1 MTKHFKPRISR
12 GVPGGTAGLPLV
24 AVVGRPNVGKSTL
37 FNRLARKK
45 LAIVHDEPGVTRD
58 RHYADTHAFGH
69 EYTLVDTG
77 GFDPEDDDPMRSGI
91 ARHVKA
97 AIAEADVIVFV
108 TDATLPL
115 TAADKA
121 AIALLRRTSKPVFY
135 AANKADSARIDAEAY
150 ELFGEGIK
158 KMYPVSA
165 LHGRGLAELEGD
177 VVAAFGERAP
187 AADTDSLTRISIVGR
202 PNAGKSSLMN
212 RLLGE
217 ERMMVDPR
225 PGTTRD
231 AIDAVVTRGDET
243 YVFVDTAGIRKK
255 GKVTKSED
263 EVESLSVLS
272 SIRSIESS
280 SVVVLLVDANEGVAE
295 QDAKILGLAD
305 DRGRAM
311 IIALNKCDLL
321 EKDAKKRA
329 VDLAREK
336 ISFAPFVPVVEISAK
351 TGRGMNELFATV
363 SAVSTAYHK
372 RIGTGELN
380 RFFAEVLETRPPP
393 TQGGKTTTAAALAL
407 AAAREGRR
415 VLCLTIDPARRLA
428 QSLGLEEM
436 GAEAV
441 DVAPSVFAAAGI
453 EVSGSLT
460 AAMLDT
466 KRTFDDLIVK
476 HSSSKEKAERLLNNK
491 LYRYISASLA
501 GTQEYM
507 AMEKL
512 VEVKED
518 PRWDLVVLDTPPT
531 ANALDFLDA
540 PERLIGMLD
549 SAAMRWFQEAF
560 ESSGKFSLNFL
571 AKGASA
577 VLKGIA
583 KFTGGGLLEAMAEL
597 ISELNELFG
606 GFKERARHV
615 EKTLRSP
622 DVAFVLVTS
631 PSPPSIKEVLYFADR
646 LTEANMPRGAFVV
659 NRMRRAPAF
668 AGKVTV
674 ENAAAGVKKHGL
686 TLEDDA
692 AARIFQ
698 AHEDAS
704 KMAALDAR
712 NVEAITA
719 AATHGVPVVRVAER
733 ATDVH
738 DVRMLASLGE
748 VLLAGGD
755 V

>member
-393 TQGGKTTTAAALAL
+393 TQGGKA
-407 AAAREGRR
+407 
-415 VLCLTIDPARRLA
+415 PRLYYVTQA
-428 QSLGLEEM
+428 
-436 GAEAV
+436 
-441 DVAPSVFAAAGI
+441 D
-453 EVSGSLT
+453 
-460 AAMLDT
+460 
-466 KRTFDDLIVK
+466 
-476 HSSSKEKAERLLNNK
+476 
-491 LYRYISASLA
+491 SA
-501 GTQEYM
+501 
-507 AMEKL
+507 
-512 VEVKED
+512 
-518 PRWDLVVLDTPPT
+518 PPT
-531 ANALDFLDA
+531 FVIISSAPDA
-540 PERLIGMLD
+540 VH
-549 SAAMRWFQEAF
+549 
-560 ESSGKFSLNFL
+560 FSY
-571 AKGASA
+571 K
-577 VLKGIA
+577 
-583 KFTGGGLLEAMAEL
+583 
-597 ISELNELFG
+597 
-606 GFKERARHV
+606 R
-615 EKTLRSP
+615 
-622 DVAFVLVTS
+622 
-631 PSPPSIKEVLYFADR
+631 
-646 LTEANMPRGAFVV
+646 FVV
-659 NRMRRAPAF
+659 NQLRKKFGFDGVPIRVFYKEKRRGRKKEGDPSAAP
-668 AGKVTV
+668 VV
-674 ENAAAGVKKHGL
+674 EAEAPVAAEAEPAVAVGEASPNERIVKRVRPK
-686 TLEDDA
+686 
-692 AARIFQ
+692 
-698 AHEDAS
+698 
-704 KMAALDAR
+704 R
-712 NVEAITA
+712 NVRPMRI
-719 AATHGVPVVRVAER
+719 RDR
-733 ATDVH
+733 
-738 DVRMLASLGE
+738 R
-748 VLLAGGD
+748 
-755 V
+755 